1 MDIEQRTRL
10 IGRLFATLSF
20 SEPENR
26 FYDLQLDHWGLRKGR
41 NPAGDEESFQEMRT
55 RLESHIHGAQP
66 GPVRRWLDSNHNG
79 LYDNSIAGVD
89 DLNNKTTPT
98 FDNIYYFSLS
108 FTCVQQFPANWPQWT
123 LHALSEFPLAIDDFI
138 KGIQFPPIQAAAQ
151 LVRNFITQS
160 GYDFVATQTS
170 FTNVFVWALNYLVNP
185 FLRDNGYQIRL
196 PGPPDYL
203 PVPSVFPPM
212 LPIAYAMSSYDLTDH
227 EANIL
232 GSDSHTWKVNDGIVN
247 TASMQGPLNP
257 TGGRHGSHNDE
268 LIAEASFFPHNPED
282 IPAAKGKYWHFSPK
296 TGVNHA
302 DQIGNFIEENT
313 VRLFT
318 ESRIDVINGAN
329 NWTRPDLQWTCT
341 MH

>member
-1 MDIEQRTRL
+1 VNIEERTRL

-20 SEPENR
+20 SEPEHR

-41 NPAGDEESFQEMRT
+41 NSAGDEESFQEMRT
-55 RLESHIHGAQP
+55 RLESHIYEAQP

-79 LYDNSIAGVD
+79 LYDNSIAGVN

-123 LHALSEFPLAIDDFI
+123 LNALSHFPLAIRELLRAIPVIGDLA
-138 KGIQFPPIQAAAQ
+138 QFWDNAAI
-151 LVRNFITQS
+151 LGGFT
-160 GYDFVATQTS
+160 FVATQTT
-170 FTNVFVWALNYLVNP
+170 FLEVLAWALNHLVNP

-196 PGPPDYL
+196 PGPPDFL

-212 LPIAYAMSSYDLTDH
+212 LPIAYVMSSYDLTDH

-247 TASMQGPLNP
+247 TVSMQGPLNP
-257 TGGRHGSHNDE
+257 IGDRHSSHNKE
-268 LIAEASFFPHNPED
+268 LIADARLFPQNSEG
-282 IPAAKGKYWHFSPK
+282 IPAAKGKYWHFSSK
-296 TGVNHA
+296 TGLDHA
-302 DQIGNFIEENT
+302 DQIGIFIEENT
-313 VRLFT
+313 VSLFT
-318 ESRIDVINGAN
+318 KSRIDIISGAN
-329 NWTRPDLQWTCT
+329 DLSRRDLQWICI
-341 MH
+341 MHW